1 MSVHAIVLGKSRS
14 SAVLY
19 LTPATTADALD
30 VVVRFANMPAV
41 DVATVFEAHA
51 LTPAGDVTTLDR
63 SLQQTTE
70 IYDGRSWSAYSTTS
84 TLLAPTSVIG

>member
-1 MSVHAIVLGKSRS
+1 MRASVPVSVHAIVFGKSRS

-19 LTPATTADALD
+19 LTPATTSDALD

-51 LTPAGDVTTLDR
+51 LTPAADVTTLDL
-63 SLQQTTE
+63 SLQQTKE
-70 IYDGRSWSAYSTTS
+70 IYDR
-84 TLLAPTSVIG
+84 